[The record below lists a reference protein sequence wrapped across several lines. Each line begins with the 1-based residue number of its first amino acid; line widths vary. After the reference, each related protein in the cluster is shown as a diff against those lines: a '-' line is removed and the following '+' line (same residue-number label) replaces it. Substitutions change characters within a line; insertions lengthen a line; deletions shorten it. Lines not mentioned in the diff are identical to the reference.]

1 MSMFNTHTAKVLI
14 RTNAAIAMA
23 MAMALATTLALSNEV
38 HAADY
43 KVGILLPF
51 SGVYAGL
58 GNHIENGFALGLE
71 HYASDLG
78 ADSVTTIKADTEANP
93 GSSLA
98 KTKKMILRDKADVL
112 VGLVSSAVL
121 GAVRNFVHQSG
132 VPLVVA
138 NAGNI
143 NATGKDCSA
152 NIIRVSFSN
161 AQITRPMGSWM
172 AKQGIKKV
180 YLMAPDYAAGHQ
192 MMEAFRTTFTA
203 GGGEIIGEAYPPLKG
218 TKDYGPYLTA
228 AKATKPDAIFTFFA
242 GGAAI
247 AFVKQYAQFG
257 INKDIPL
264 FGAGF
269 LTSAAYVHV
278 QGQAADGV
286 TGSLHYFPGLDTKEN
301 RAFQAAY
308 QAKHGGKTGS
318 EFAVA
323 GYDAARLV
331 AEAIKAAAGDKTKFK
346 SELSN
351 VHFTGPRGPLKIDPK
366 THNVIQNIYVFKNEF
381 VAGKVQQRVLATIP
395 NVQDGPNGCVM

>member
-1 MSMFNTHTAKVLI
+1 MLMSHRQAVKVTAH
-14 RTNAAIAMA
+14 ASA
-23 MAMALATTLALSNEV
+23 TLAVVALLMLNIQA
-38 HAADY
+38 HAAEY

-58 GNHIENGFALGLE
+58 GSHIENGFNLGLE
-71 HYASDLG
+71 HYAKDLG
-78 ADSVTTIKADTEANP
+78 ADSIVTIKADTEANP

-98 KTKKMILRDKADVL
+98 KTKKMILQDKADAL

-132 VPLVVA
+132 VPLVIA

-143 NATGKDCSA
+143 NATGKDCSE

-161 AQITRPMGSWM
+161 AQITRPMGTWM
-172 AKQGIKKV
+172 AQQGIKKV

-192 MMEAFRTTFTA
+192 MMEAFRSTFVA
-203 GGGEIIGEAYPPLKG
+203 GGGTIIGEAYPPLKG
-218 TKDYGPYLTA
+218 TKDYGPFLTA
-228 AKATKPDAIFTFFA
+228 AKAAKPDAIFTFFA

-257 INKDIPL
+257 INKEIPL
-264 FGAGF
+264 YGAGF

-301 RAFQAAY
+301 HAFQAAY
-308 QAKHGGKTGS
+308 KAKFSGKTGS

-323 GYDAARLV
+323 GYDAARLL
-331 AEAIKAAAGDKTKFK
+331 AEAIKAAAGDKAKFK
-346 SELSN
+346 SALSK
-351 VHFTGPRGPLKIDPK
+351 VSFTGPRGPLKIDPK
-366 THNVIQNIYVFKNEF
+366 THNVVQNIYVFKNEF
-381 VAGKVQQRVLATIP
+381 INGKIEQRVLATIA
-395 NVQDGPNGCVM
+395 NVQDEPNGCVM

>member
-1 MSMFNTHTAKVLI
+1 MSTFHSRAARVATKTATSV
-14 RTNAAIAMA
+14 
-23 MAMALATTLALSNEV
+23 ALAGLLLLGSQA

-43 KVGILLPF
+43 KVGLLLPF

-58 GNHIENGFALGLE
+58 GSHIENGFNLGLE
-71 HYASDLG
+71 HYAKDLG
-78 ADSVTTIKADTEANP
+78 SDSLSTIKADTEANP

-98 KTKKMILRDKADVL
+98 KTKKMVLQDKVDAL

-143 NATGKDCSA
+143 NATGKSCSP

-192 MMEAFRTTFTA
+192 MMEAFRATFVA

-228 AKATKPDAIFTFFA
+228 AKAAKPDAIFVFFA
-242 GGAAI
+242 GGPAI

-264 FGAGF
+264 YGAGF

-286 TGSLHYFPGLDTKEN
+286 TASLHYFPGLNTQEN
-301 RAFQAAY
+301 RDFQAAY
-308 QAKHGGKTGS
+308 KAKFDGKTGS

-331 AEAIKAAAGDKTKFK
+331 VEAIKAAGGDKAKFK
-346 SELSN
+346 GELAK
-351 VHFTGPRGPLKIDPK
+351 VKFTGPRGPLKIDPK

-381 VAGKVQQRVLATIP
+381 VDGKVQQTVLATIP
-395 NVQDGPNGCVM
+395 NVQDEPNGCSM

>member
-1 MSMFNTHTAKVLI
+1 MFILHTRAAKVAIRMGASAVLSALMLI
-14 RTNAAIAMA
+14 SAQA
-23 MAMALATTLALSNEV
+23 

-58 GNHIENGFALGLE
+58 GSHIENGFNLGLE
-71 HYASDLG
+71 HYGKDLG
-78 ADSVTTIKADTEANP
+78 ADSITSIKADTEANP

-98 KTKKMILRDKADVL
+98 KTKKMVLQDKVDVL

-138 NAGNI
+138 NAGNT
-143 NATGKDCSA
+143 NATGKDCSP

-192 MMEAFRTTFTA
+192 MMEAFRASFVA

-228 AKATKPDAIFTFFA
+228 AKAAKPDAIFTFFA

-264 FGAGF
+264 YGAGF

-286 TGSLHYFPGLDTKEN
+286 TSSLHYFPGLESKEN
-301 RAFQAAY
+301 QAFQAAY
-308 QAKHGGKTGS
+308 QAKFGGKTGS

-323 GYDAARLV
+323 GYDAAHMIV
-331 AEAIKAAAGDKTKFK
+331 DAIKAAGGDKAKFK
-346 SELSN
+346 GELSK
-351 VHFTGPRGPLKIDPK
+351 VKFTGPRGPLRIDPK
-366 THNVIQNIYVFKNEF
+366 TNNVIQNMYVFRNEF
-381 VAGKVQQRVLATIP
+381 VDGKVQQRVLATIAD
-395 NVQDGPNGCVM
+395 VQDEPNGCAL

>member
-1 MSMFNTHTAKVLI
+1 MFTFHN
-14 RTNAAIAMA
+14 RTRKALSRATCKTSAGS
-23 MAMALATTLALSNEV
+23 ALAALLLLSTAA

-43 KVGILLPF
+43 KVGVLLPF

-58 GNHIENGFALGLE
+58 GSHIENGFNLGLE
-71 HYASDLG
+71 HFAADLG
-78 ADSVTTIKADTEANP
+78 GDTITTVKADTEANP

-98 KTKKMILRDKADVL
+98 KTKKMVLQDKADVL

-121 GAVRNFVHQSG
+121 GAVRNFVHRSG

-143 NATGKDCSA
+143 HATGKNCSP

-172 AKQGIKKV
+172 AKQGIRKV

-192 MMEAFRTTFTA
+192 MMEAFRETFIA
-203 GGGEIIGEAYPPLKG
+203 GGGEIVGEAYPPLKG
-218 TKDYGPYLTA
+218 TKDYGPYLTTAKA
-228 AKATKPDAIFTFFA
+228 AKPEAIFTFFA

-264 FGAGF
+264 YGAGF

-286 TGSLHYFPGLDTKEN
+286 TSSLHYFPDLDTKEN
-301 RAFQAAY
+301 NAFQSAY
-308 QAKHGGKTGS
+308 KSKFKGKTGS

-323 GYDAARLV
+323 GYDAAHLIV
-331 AEAIKAAAGDKTKFK
+331 DAIKAAGGDKAKFK
-346 SELSN
+346 AELSK
-351 VHFTGPRGPLKIDPK
+351 VEFTGPRGPLKIDPK
-366 THNVIQNIYVFKNEF
+366 TNNVIQNMYVFRNEF
-381 VAGKVQQRVLATIP
+381 RDGKVQQRVLATIP
-395 NVQDGPNGCVM
+395 NVQDETNGCSM

>member
-1 MSMFNTHTAKVLI
+1 MSTFHS
-14 RTNAAIAMA
+14 RAARVATKTGTSI
-23 MAMALATTLALSNEV
+23 ALAGLLLLAGQA

-43 KVGILLPF
+43 KVGLLLPF

-58 GNHIENGFALGLE
+58 GSHIENGFNLGLE
-71 HYASDLG
+71 HYAKDLG
-78 ADSVTTIKADTEANP
+78 ADSLSTIKADTEANP
-93 GSSLA
+93 GSSLS
-98 KTKKMILRDKADVL
+98 KTKKMVLQDKVDVL

-143 NATGKDCSA
+143 NATGKSCSP

-192 MMEAFRTTFTA
+192 MMEAFRATFVA

-228 AKATKPDAIFTFFA
+228 AKAAKPDAIFVFFA
-242 GGAAI
+242 GGPAI

-264 FGAGF
+264 YGAGF

-286 TGSLHYFPGLDTKEN
+286 TASLHYFPGLNTQEN
-301 RAFQAAY
+301 RDFQAAY
-308 QAKHGGKTGS
+308 QAKFDGKTGS

-331 AEAIKAAAGDKTKFK
+331 VEAIKAAGGDKAKFK
-346 SELSN
+346 GELAK
-351 VHFTGPRGPLKIDPK
+351 VEFTGPRGPLKIDPK
-366 THNVIQNIYVFKNEF
+366 THNVIQNIYVFRNEF
-381 VAGKVQQRVLATIP
+381 VDGKVRQTVLATIP
-395 NVQDGPNGCVM
+395 NVQDEPNGCSM